1 MLSTKNSSGASSFDL
16 MKLQLFV
23 FTIVIGVYVVW
34 RITDTATF
42 PALDTNTL
50 LLLGV
55 SQGIYVGGKFA
66 T

>member
-1 MLSTKNSSGASSFDL
+1 

-23 FTIVIGVYVVW
+23 FTLVVGVYIVW

-55 SQGIYVGGKFA
+55 SQGIYVGGKFSAMKPPPQQA
-66 T
+66 TGY